1 MNITAAEKIVLIK
14 MQNAGRVLAL
24 ENMSVREVR
33 TLDRLAVK
41 GVVIRSCGEG
51 RDTYWKLNDNVIL
64 LRV

>member
-1 MNITAAEKIVLIK
+1 MNITAAEKMVLIK

-41 GVVIRSCGEG
+41 GVVIRSHH
-51 RDTYWKLNDNVIL
+51 TYWKLNDNVIL